1 MLIIDRFEGDYA
13 IVEDGDK
20 HIKIERNNL
29 PLDAKES
36 DVLILIDGKY
46 IIDIKQ
52 TKKIKEEIIKL
63 QNSLWE

>member
-13 IVEDGDK
+13 IIEDGEK
-20 HIKIERNNL
+20 HFKIERKDI

-36 DVLILIDGKY
+36 DVLIFLDGKY
-46 IIDIKQ
+46 IIDLVQ
-52 TKKIKEEIIKL
+52 TQKNREEIIKL